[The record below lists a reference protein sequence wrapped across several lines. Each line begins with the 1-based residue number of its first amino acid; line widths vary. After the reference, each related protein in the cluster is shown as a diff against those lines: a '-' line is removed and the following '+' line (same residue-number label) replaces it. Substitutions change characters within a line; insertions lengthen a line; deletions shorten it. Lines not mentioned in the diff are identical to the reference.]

1 MKMILLGPPGAG
13 KGTQAKRMER
23 RHGLVQLSTGDM
35 LRAAVGAGTAVGKK
49 AKAAMDA
56 GELVSDDIV
65 VGIIADRIDEPDCTQ
80 GFVLDGFP
88 RSIAQ
93 ARSLDDMLAAKN
105 TKIDLVVEI
114 EVDEDI
120 LVDRVTGRFTCAKCG
135 AGYHQRHNRPK
146 QDGVCDICGSTEFTR
161 RADDNEVTVRDRLRV
176 YREHTAPL
184 VNYYRGRD
192 VLMGVDGMAE
202 IDAVTAA
209 IDAII
214 EKAQSR

>member
-1 MKMILLGPPGAG
+1 MKVILLGPPGAG
-13 KGTQAKRMER
+13 KGTQAKRLEQ

-35 LRAAVGAGTAVGKK
+35 LRSAVAAGSPVGKK

-65 VGIIADRIDEPDCTQ
+65 VGIIADRIEEPDCAK

-93 ARSLDDMLAAKN
+93 ARALDDMLAAKN
-105 TKIDLVVEI
+105 TKIDLVIEI

-161 RADDNEVTVRDRLRV
+161 RADDNEATVRDRLRV

-184 VNYYRGRD
+184 VSYYRGQD
-192 VLMGVDGMAE
+192 VLVGVDGMAE

-209 IDAII
+209 IDAAI

>member
-1 MKMILLGPPGAG
+1 MKVILLGPPGAG
-13 KGTQAKRMER
+13 KGTQAKRMEQ

-35 LRAAVGAGTAVGKK
+35 LRAAVAAGTPIGKK

-65 VGIIADRIDEPDCTQ
+65 VGIIADRIEEPDCAK

-93 ARSLDDMLAAKN
+93 ARALDDMLASKHS
-105 TKIDLVVEI
+105 KIDLVIEI

-146 QDGVCDICGSTEFTR
+146 QDGVCDMCGSTEFTR
-161 RADDNEVTVRDRLRV
+161 RADDNEATVRDRLRV

-192 VLMGVDGMAE
+192 VLVGVDGMAE

-209 IDAII
+209 IDAAI